1 MNISVLMILSSL
13 FFPSLLSVLPS
24 LSPFLPFSFFL
35 FQLCSVSRTL
45 VREQN
50 SQPLLFVYFPDSLVA
65 GFLAGVFFLV
75 SLHSLCKWSLN
86 NHQIFHKQ
94 CLFLLPLAPKCLPFC
109 DDCFPLTFQTC
120 VQTDPWSFLA
130 QISLILVLC
139 FSTKQRVGT
148 VGLHL
153 STFLFDLDVL
163 APSSCFFF
171 PLKHC

>member
-1 MNISVLMILSSL
+1 MILSSFVSSFSL
-13 FFPSLLSVLPS
+13 CPSFLPFLLS
-24 LSPFLPFSFFL
+24 FLLFSFFL

-45 VREQN
+45 VHEQN
-50 SQPLLFVYFPDSLVA
+50 SSPLLFVYFPDSLVA
-65 GFLAGVFFLV
+65 GFLAGVFFIV
-75 SLHSLCKWSLN
+75 SLHSPCKWPLN

-94 CLFLLPLAPKCLPFC
+94 CLFLPLAPKGLPFC

-120 VQTDPWSFLA
+120 VQTDSWSFLA